1 MSPDPSQYRR
11 NQFKNTAR
19 NFLRNFR
26 SRSGF
31 WCPMIDPASDDT
43 RKNGIARIGAQPIV
57 LAAGALVVLLVGAG
71 SVALWR
77 ATTGSYPETDRAIAA
92 RQIRARAAEASEQL
106 AEKTKAMA
114 ETQQEQVD
122 QLQALQEQ
130 MQGVKRLL
138 AAQQGEAKRLSDQ
151 VGTLAGAID
160 NLRQSFASAQSSDTP
175 AAAAAGHA
183 TVRPKART
191 IAIRTTAVRTT
202 ATGHLRRRTRSPG

>member
-1 MSPDPSQYRR
+1 
-11 NQFKNTAR
+11 
-19 NFLRNFR
+19 
-26 SRSGF
+26 
-31 WCPMIDPASDDT
+31 MIDAASDDT
-43 RKNGIARIGAQPIV
+43 RKNGIARIGSQPIV
-57 LAAGALVVLLVGAG
+57 LAAGVLVVLLVGAG

-77 ATTGSYPETDRAIAA
+77 ASTGSYPETDRAIAV

-151 VGTLAGAID
+151 VGTLAGAVD
-160 NLRQSFASAQSSDTP
+160 NLRESFASARSSDTP
-175 AAAAAGHA
+175 VAATARRA
-183 TVRPKART
+183 TVRPRART
-191 IAIRTTAVRTT
+191 TAIRTTATRHVPKRT
-202 ATGHLRRRTRSPG
+202 GSPG